1 MWYDR
6 YHDIA
11 LTALGASG
19 GLASLL
25 LVFIGFLLSQAASFP
40 PTVADSVSQTFVNRA
55 RLGLVPVGL
64 CGVAMLA
71 SWGWLFDPGSVLL
84 LKTWTIAFGT
94 ALVAFVA
101 YAVYAALSL

>member
-1 MWYDR
+1 MWYDHYR
-6 YHDIA
+6 DIA
-11 LTALGASG
+11 LTVLGASG

-40 PTVADSVSQTFVNRA
+40 STVADSVPQAYVNRA

-64 CGVAMLA
+64 CGLAMLT

-84 LKTWTIAFGT
+84 LKTWTLAFGA
-94 ALVAFVA
+94 ALVTFLA
-101 YAVYAALSL
+101 YAVYSALSL